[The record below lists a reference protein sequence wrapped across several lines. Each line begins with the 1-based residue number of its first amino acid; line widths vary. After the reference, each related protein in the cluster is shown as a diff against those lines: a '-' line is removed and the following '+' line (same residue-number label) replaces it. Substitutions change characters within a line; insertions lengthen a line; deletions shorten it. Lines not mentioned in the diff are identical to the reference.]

1 MLAKLQ
7 RQTLNPIQLIGYA
20 ITILIGVSI
29 LFVTIQ
35 LYLDVQPILAEQ
47 SDVFSNNSAVIS
59 KKVSVFKSM
68 NKEKIYFTKDELDE
82 LNSQTFVKDVSKF
95 STATFKINAFT
106 DETGNIPSFY
116 TDMFFESIPDKY
128 LDVQPKDWEW
138 TEDKNFI
145 PIIIP
150 EDYLNL
156 YNFGFAESQGLP
168 VLSKNTIST
177 VTFNVEVSGKG
188 KKKVFRS
195 KIVGFSNK
203 INSILVP
210 LNFMDW
216 ANENYGS
223 TGESKT
229 SRLLIEFVNPSDEG
243 ILAYFNDRSYSI
255 GEDKLE
261 FSKLL
266 FFFKTA
272 LFFVFLIAMVII
284 IISIAF
290 ILMSI
295 NLIIQKNNTLMTN
308 LYQIG
313 YDHKTIAKYYQKVI
327 SLVTIVSLILAV
339 ILSVVVRNMYLKKLQ
354 TLFDFDPSGGA
365 VLWMSIILGIVLL
378 LVYNFQLLKNVKKVV
393 VPHRY

>member
-7 RQTLNPIQLIGYA
+7 RQTLNPLQIIGYA

-29 LFVTIQ
+29 LFVTVQ
-35 LYLDVQPILAEQ
+35 LYRDVQPILAEQ
-47 SDVFSNNSAVIS
+47 SDVFAKNSAVIS
-59 KKVSVFKSM
+59 KKVSVFKSL
-68 NKEKIYFTKDELDE
+68 NKDKIYFTEKELEE
-82 LNSQTFVKDVSKF
+82 LNSQSFVKDVSKF

-116 TDMFFESIPDKY
+116 TDMFFESIPEKY

-138 TEDKNFI
+138 SVSSNFI

-168 VLSKNTIST
+168 VLSKNTISK
-177 VTFNVEVSGKG
+177 VSFNVEISGNG
-188 KKKVFRS
+188 KKKTFRS

-210 LNFMDW
+210 LNFMNW
-216 ANENYGS
+216 ANLNYG
-223 TGESKT
+223 GFAKSKT
-229 SRLLIEFVNPSDEG
+229 SRVLIEFDNPSDEG
-243 ILAYFNDRSYSI
+243 ILAYFNDHSYSI

-272 LFFVFLIAMVII
+272 LLFVFMIALII
-284 IISIAF
+284 IILSIAF

-313 YDHKTIAKYYQKVI
+313 YSHKTIAKYYQKVI
-327 SLVTIVSLILAV
+327 SIVTLISLALAV
-339 ILSVVVRNMYLKKLQ
+339 LLSIMVRKLYLKKLQ
-354 TLFDFDPSGGA
+354 VLFDDQSATGKTAPS
-365 VLWMSIILGIVLL
+365 
-378 LVYNFQLLKNVKKVV
+378 
-393 VPHRY
+393 